1 MGTTAEK
8 LAYLD
13 ATKTAIKDAI
23 VSNGIDVPDDTTFR
37 SYPDKVNQ
45 IVGQFDST
53 LDEIIGGEIVPVL
66 DVEKRLATVNGISGD
81 INTQLDTL
89 DSTKAAIASAIT
101 EKGVE
106 IPEGTPFGEYA
117 GLIQST
123 QSKPTYETFIIP
135 AGTTSKTYNVPL
147 NASAFFVYGKI
158 DPFSMNED
166 QPFIYNNQSG
176 EMKQLYTGGKVTNLT
191 CSVSKS
197 SSAFTFNLKISGGYR
212 VDGAVSWV

>member
-8 LAYLD
+8 LAYLND
-13 ATKTAIKDAI
+13 TKTAIKDAI
-23 VSNGIDVPDDTTFR
+23 VSSGIEVPDDTTFR
-37 SYPDKVNQ
+37 NYPDKVNQ

-53 LDEIIGGEIVPVL
+53 LDEIIGGDIVPVL
-66 DVEKRLATVNGISGD
+66 DVEKRLAVVNGISGD

-89 DSTKAAIASAIT
+89 DNTKAAIAGAIT

-147 NASAFFVYGKI
+147 NASAFFAYGKI
-158 DPFSMNED
+158 DPFSMKVD

-197 SSAFTFNLKISGGYR
+197 SSAFTFNLQISGGYR

>member
-8 LAYLD
+8 LAYLND
-13 ATKTAIKDAI
+13 TKTAIKAAI
-23 VSNGIDVPDDTTFR
+23 VSNGIEVPDDTTFR

-45 IVGQFDST
+45 IVGQFDSA

-123 QSKPTYETFIIP
+123 QSKPTYETFTIP

-176 EMKQLYTGGKVTNLT
+176 EMKQLYSGGKVTNLT
-191 CSVSKS
+191 CSVSKTS
-197 SSAFTFNLKISGGYR
+197 SGFTFKLQISSGYR